1 MRQRVKYAQVVLI
14 VADDVADFEVR
25 EVLVVHV
32 SIKLLIVAP
41 KLHGDLLMV
50 HDRFRARVLFLIL
63 FRDEGDLLI
72 MLVEYVEVLDLGDE
86 ALGAADLRIVLLM
99 CGCASLLSLAIDLES

>member
-50 HDRFRARVLFLIL
+50 HDRFRARVLFLVL
-63 FRDEGDLLI
+63 FRDEGDLLV
-72 MLVEYVEVLDLGDE
+72 MFVEYVEVLDLGDE
-86 ALGAADLRIVLLM
+86 ALGAADLRIFLLM
-99 CGCASLLSLAIDLES
+99 CGCASLLSLAIDFKS